1 MLSPKKDEGDEKIP
15 EPGLGENPSTHSVM
29 TTQCGFWRV
38 LGFIFFFSLTLVQRI
53 GKKIEGVEI
62 LKRKWGGF
70 KAENLSYLRPFK
82 TI

>member
-38 LGFIFFFSLTLVQRI
+38 LGFIFFFFTNT
-53 GKKIEGVEI
+53 GTKDWKKD
-62 LKRKWGGF
+62 
-70 KAENLSYLRPFK
+70 
-82 TI
+82 